1 MVSSL
6 GRILVILLQKNIQTS
21 RNNIYTDTQENKV
34 DVGGIGLLHPNVAIK
49 VLWPG
54 SHKMPKY

>member
-34 DVGGIGLLHPNVAIK
+34 DAWY
-49 VLWPG
+49 WPIT
-54 SHKMPKY
+54 P